1 MNISSAKIDAV
12 TFDFYNTL
20 VYHRQRRG
28 RGAVLMEYFKRVGLQ
43 SDPWDHQVLYDVFE
57 QHERDYS
64 PSQSEAE
71 KQRYF
76 LRLTKRLFQRLNVR
90 APYGAVADHV
100 ASVWSVLGPSSL
112 AVFPEVS
119 NVLQVLRAAR
129 YRMAVVS
136 NWQCGLRH
144 FCTEL
149 GFGEAFDD
157 VIVSAEVGYEKPNA
171 EIFAEACRRV
181 GVPAHRVL
189 HVGDTVTDDVE
200 GARAAGLHALLVR
213 RDQEG
218 PLVDA
223 PTISSLELLPPLL
236 GLKGVAS
243 GQARR
248 AT

>member
-1 MNISSAKIDAV
+1 MNIGSAKIDAV

-20 VYHRQRRG
+20 VYHRNGRG
-28 RGAVLMEYFKRVGLQ
+28 RGALLMEYFKREGLQ
-43 SDPWDHQVLYDVFE
+43 SDPWEHQVLYDVFE
-57 QHERDYS
+57 QHGRDYS

-90 APYGAVADHV
+90 APDGAVADHV

-112 AVFPEVS
+112 AVFPDVS

-129 YRMAVVS
+129 YRIAVVS

-149 GFGEAFDD
+149 GFGETFDD

-181 GVPAHRVL
+181 GVPPHRVL
-189 HVGDTVTDDVE
+189 HVGDSMTDDVE

-213 RDQEG
+213 RDQGG
-218 PLVDA
+218 PTGDT
-223 PTISSLELLPPLL
+223 PTIPSLELLPQML
-236 GLKGVAS
+236 GQFRKPHELV
-243 GQARR
+243 
-248 AT
+248 

>member
-1 MNISSAKIDAV
+1 MNIGSAKIDAV

-20 VYHRQRRG
+20 VYHRRGRG
-28 RGAVLMEYFKRVGLQ
+28 RGALLMEYFKREGLQ
-43 SDPWDHQVLYDVFE
+43 SDPWEHQVLYDVFE
-57 QHERDYS
+57 QHGRDYS

-76 LRLTKRLFQRLNVR
+76 LRLTQRLFQRLNVR
-90 APYGAVADHV
+90 APDGAVADHV

-112 AVFPEVS
+112 AVFPDVS
-119 NVLQVLRAAR
+119 DVLQVLRAAG
-129 YRMAVVS
+129 YRIAVVS

-181 GVPAHRVL
+181 GVPPHRIL
-189 HVGDTVTDDVE
+189 HVGDSITDDVE

-213 RDQEG
+213 RDREG
-218 PLVDA
+218 PSGDT
-223 PTISSLELLPPLL
+223 PTISSLELLPQLL
-236 GLKGVAS
+236 GVRSASS
-243 GQARR
+243 GQAR

>member
-1 MNISSAKIDAV
+1 MNIGSAEIDAV

-20 VYHRQRRG
+20 VYHRQGRG
-28 RGAVLMEYFKRVGLQ
+28 RGALLMEYFKRKRLQ
-43 SDPWDHQVLYDVFE
+43 SDPWEHQVLYDVFE
-57 QHERDYS
+57 QHGRDYS

-90 APYGAVADHV
+90 MPDGAVADHV
-100 ASVWSVLGPSSL
+100 AGVWSVLGPGSL
-112 AVFPEVS
+112 AVFPDVS

-181 GVPAHRVL
+181 GVPPHRVL
-189 HVGDTVTDDVE
+189 HVGDSITDDVE

-218 PLVDA
+218 PLGDT
-223 PTISSLELLPPLL
+223 PTISSLEPLPQLL
-236 GLKGVAS
+236 GLGGAVS
-243 GQARR
+243 GQAR

>member
-1 MNISSAKIDAV
+1 MNIDSATIDAV

-20 VYHRQRRG
+20 VYHRQGRG
-28 RGAVLMEYFKRVGLQ
+28 RGALLMEYFKREGLQ
-43 SDPWDHQVLYDVFE
+43 SDPWEHEVLYDVFE
-57 QHERDYS
+57 QHGSDYS
-64 PSQSEAE
+64 PSQSEVE

-76 LRLTKRLFQRLNVR
+76 LRLTNRLFQRLKVR
-90 APYGAVADHV
+90 APDDAVADHA

-112 AVFPEVS
+112 AVFPDVS
-119 NVLQVLRAAR
+119 NVLRVLRAAR
-129 YRMAVVS
+129 YRLAVVS

-144 FCTEL
+144 FCTDL
-149 GFGEAFDD
+149 GFGETFDD

-181 GVPAHRVL
+181 GVPSHRVL
-189 HVGDTVTDDVE
+189 HVGDSLTDDVE

-218 PLVDA
+218 RLGDT
-223 PTISSLELLPPLL
+223 PTIPSLELLPQLL
-236 GLKGVAS
+236 GLRGAAS
-243 GQARR
+243 GQAR